1 MWKNNLVPYVY
12 KKRDIYYFSRR
23 VPKDLEDCYKAS
35 KITLFLR
42 TKSTKVA
49 KTKSASL
56 ASQLDEEWLT
66 LRWRRNDSPLR
77 RFLHEQALY
86 EARRQSIAPL
96 MSESKDMG
104 REVSLVPRCSNRLL
118 IVTNFN
124 RILVQ
129 RLKSI
134 NITKAIGE

>member
-49 KTKSASL
+49 KTKSVSL
-56 ASQLDEEWLT
+56 ASQLDEEWLS
-66 LRWRRNDSPLR
+66 LRWTRNDSPLR
-77 RFLHEQALY
+77 RFLHEQAY
-86 EARRQSIAPL
+86 EVGGQSIR
-96 MSESKDMG
+96 S
-104 REVSLVPRCSNRLL
+104 
-118 IVTNFN
+118 TN
-124 RILVQ
+124 V
-129 RLKSI
+129 
-134 NITKAIGE
+134 